1 MGVLKAKSKEAESLR
16 RCDLAYGIMTRQPA
30 PPAEAAL
37 VPPPPSTENCPPEVA
52 STFYFDWDSTIP
64 PADAAQSVAFMAE
77 NRTRSGWAN
86 FTVVGHTDRSGPDA
100 YNDGLRLPPAP
111 APAALM
117 GAAGIP
123 PRRVAP

>member
-1 MGVLKAKSKEAESLR
+1 MAIDPGVAAADTCKDAWAAEAKVQCGIALGFLKLNSKDAESLR
-16 RCDLAYGIMTRQPA
+16 RCDFAYGIMTRQPA

-77 NRTRSGWAN
+77 NRTRCGWAN
-86 FTVVGHTDRSGPDA
+86 FTDRKSP
-100 YNDGLRLPPAP
+100 RLNSSH
-111 APAALM
+111 
-117 GAAGIP
+117 
-123 PRRVAP
+123 